1 MQWSW
6 KVLSTNH
13 LALLSLALF
22 DYGSLFYSSISSSP
36 TIFSKQDNKLGDRVA
51 KLPIFFIFV
60 LGPVEWNFGRYWVGS
75 KPKCTWSDHQSG
87 PPITYITS
95 LHGRVGCGK
104 KNYLLLLF
112 VRGCGTLICGS
123 VINYVVRLGITT
135 SCYGKKTRP
144 IFLWSS
150 RDAMSGAHGMFC
162 LS

>member
-1 MQWSW
+1 MGLVFILPS
-6 KVLSTNH
+6 VLHQLFSASKIIKWETELPNYQFFLFSYWDQLNEI
-13 LALLSLALF
+13 LAVIELDHHPS
-22 DYGSLFYSSISSSP
+22 
-36 TIFSKQDNKLGDRVA
+36 
-51 KLPIFFIFV
+51 V
-60 LGPVEWNFGRYWVGS
+60 LGLTINLA
-75 KPKCTWSDHQSG
+75 HQL
-87 PPITYITS
+87 PTS
-95 LHGRVGCGK
+95 HLYMEELGAGK

-144 IFLWSS
+144 IFFWSS

>member
-36 TIFSKQDNKLGDRVA
+36 TIFSKQDNKMGDRAA

-60 LGPVEWNFGRYWVGS
+60 LGPVIEL
-75 KPKCTWSDHQSG
+75 DHHPSVLG
-87 PPITYITS
+87 LTINLAHELPTS
-95 LHGRVGCGK
+95 QLYMEELGAGK

-144 IFLWSS
+144 IFFWSS